1 MSGSGVAA
9 PLALPSLARSAPPL
23 KLEAQA
29 RAWELTLL
37 RLHHLAGML
46 RDLSLNP
53 QTTEPEHAG

>member
-1 MSGSGVAA
+1 ME
-9 PLALPSLARSAPPL
+9 LKTRL
-23 KLEAQA
+23 KLEAEA
-29 RAWELTLL
+29 RAWELKCL

>member
-1 MSGSGVAA
+1 ME
-9 PLALPSLARSAPPL
+9 LKTRL

-29 RAWELTLL
+29 RAWALKCL